1 MLVYILV
8 ILFILFIDYFVY
20 TSMKNYF
27 NKWYKNSIE
36 LLEKLYP
43 LTLAEKEQSKNSYIM
58 RVLVLSRFWFFIV
71 LFGMMFYEFK
81 NKYYYTDYYNYF
93 VDFEKY
99 YYTSFIILGYFIY
112 FFLNVYSKTN
122 IYLRTSDIII
132 STFFTILVVFLS

>member
-1 MLVYILV
+1 
-8 ILFILFIDYFVY
+8 
-20 TSMKNYF
+20 
-27 NKWYKNSIE
+27 
-36 LLEKLYP
+36 
-43 LTLAEKEQSKNSYIM
+43 M
-58 RVLVLSRFWFFIV
+58 RVLVLSAFWFFIV

>member
-20 TSMKNYF
+20 KNMKDYF
-27 NKWYKNSIE
+27 NKWYKNSIK

-58 RVLVLSRFWFFIV
+58 RVLVLSAFWFSII
-71 LFGMMFYEFK
+71 LFGMIFYEFK
-81 NKYYYTDYYNYF
+81 NRYYYTDYYNYF

-99 YYTSFIILGYFIY
+99 YYTTFIILGYFIY

-122 IYLRTSDIII
+122 IYLRTSDIIS
-132 STFFTILVVFLS
+132 STIFTILVVFLS